1 MTRINPPRTVAS
13 RGVGTTSAASSG
25 DPMTAAPRPA
35 RPAPSN
41 RGAAPTYFGFGLN
54 RSMVSDV
61 TQADQFPS
69 KTDETRKVRG
79 GLNGTEDLTVSGMTR
94 PLHPE
99 GELVRVAASLRRPPD
114 DNSGYFEL
122 HAASVETQAGMDTAR
137 EQGGS
142 GTARAGS
149 GSARPPARVK

>member
-1 MTRINPPRTVAS
+1 MVA
-13 RGVGTTSAASSG
+13 
-25 DPMTAAPRPA
+25 
-35 RPAPSN
+35 
-41 RGAAPTYFGFGLN
+41 
-54 RSMVSDV
+54 DV

-94 PLHPE
+94 PIHTE
-99 GELVRVAASLRRPPD
+99 GELARAAASLRRPPD
-114 DNSGYFEL
+114 DNSGYFES

-142 GTARAGS
+142 GTRADGS
-149 GSARPPARVK
+149 GSARPPAPVK